1 MISKVV
7 EASQPMPF
15 HSEKSLHIHKVL
27 FEYLVSDCVPWNAI
41 NGPGFQRLCHELNP
55 RFQVASESYYRS
67 LLEPTFEKLKKK
79 IFLEGGVTDCEYVR
93 YRNLSWVPETA
104 T

>member
-1 MISKVV
+1 MAETILLNASTINQQLEFRLDIAKVPPVCVIISKL
-7 EASQPMPF
+7 A
-15 HSEKSLHIHKVL
+15 KKVKG
-27 FEYLVSDCVPWNAI
+27 A
-41 NGPGFQRLCHELNP
+41 G
-55 RFQVASESYYRS
+55 
-67 LLEPTFEKLKKK
+67 K